1 MQVLNEH
8 SDEVW
13 YCKFSPDGLKLATGS
28 KDTTVIIWDVIVDPE
43 KSFLKQR
50 RILEG
55 HPNGVSF
62 VTWSPDSRFLIVG
75 GTEESSELL
84 IYNIEDN
91 KLHVRVSNAQDES
104 LTCAAFNADGTRFV
118 TGGIRG
124 QFYICDLE
132 GNVLESW
139 DGVRVNSVAFRA
151 DNKTVLAADTHYR
164 IRGYCFDQP
173 KTDYNMIQEQCS
185 IMTFSVNS
193 TDRLALLNISTQ
205 GLHLWDMQHKCL
217 VRRFQVC

>member
-1 MQVLNEH
+1 M
-8 SDEVW
+8 
-13 YCKFSPDGLKLATGS
+13 
-28 KDTTVIIWDVIVDPE
+28 DPE
-43 KSFLKQR
+43 KSFIKQR

-55 HPNGVSF
+55 HANGVSF
-62 VTWSPDSRFLIVG
+62 VTWSPDSRYLIVG

-91 KLHVRVSNAQDES
+91 KLHVRVQNAQDES
-104 LTCAAFNADGTRFV
+104 LTCAAFNSDGTRFV

-132 GNVLESW
+132 GNVIESW

-164 IRGYCFDQP
+164 IRGYVFDAQ
-173 KTDYNMIQEQCS
+173 KREDYNLIQEQCS

-205 GLHLWDMQHKCL
+205 GLHLWDLQHKCL
-217 VRRFQVC
+217 VRRFQVGFFL